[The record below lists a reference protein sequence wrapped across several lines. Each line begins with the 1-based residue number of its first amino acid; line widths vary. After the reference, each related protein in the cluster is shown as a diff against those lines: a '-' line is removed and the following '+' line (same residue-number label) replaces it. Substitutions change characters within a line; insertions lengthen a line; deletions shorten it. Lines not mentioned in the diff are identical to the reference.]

1 MSDTCHDFQQ
11 LMTDA
16 LDGRLDAAD
25 RARFERLLAESEDR
39 RREWDA
45 YREMRDL
52 LLAIG
57 TESAPADLA
66 RTVGDAVRAAEDPI
80 ESQPESV
87 SSWSHLRTMGLARA
101 AALVVAL
108 IAVAVVLSTEFGLD
122 AAPASREV
130 ADVGSEEV
138 TDPKGLASDGVLVD
152 GVTADD
158 ERPESEMREGHDFDA
173 SVLGR
178 AERRAADKQLGFATP
193 DVMDEA
199 LYLLQQ
205 NLGRLSLGELESRGV
220 AEFGAVADRRAQ
232 ERQVD
237 LLRERQKQAEG
248 VLAGEKRRK
257 ELGDRK
263 ASVAP
268 PKTEQSGRR
277 VLKGKAEAGGGG
289 ARERAAT
296 GAPPRAAL
304 PPALRPPPSTLT
316 SAARGAPGVE
326 LAFGA
331 PAPTL
336 VVPTESRV
344 FFVLVGPDALTRTR
358 KLMGSVSGVRELSAR
373 PAFEK
378 NGEVAKPSAQSGK
391 ARNTKG
397 KTQRS
402 SPTKDNA
409 NPAKPGYKI
418 FQVTL
423 PMAEADGLVG
433 RLESQ
438 SGLVLRSL
446 GKSVLP
452 GLRAG
457 AEVTWGGPGGAV
469 QKPKG
474 GHTPPMRTIVL
485 VVLER

>member
-257 ELGDRK
+257 ELGDKK

-277 VLKGKAEAGGGG
+277 VLKGKAERGGGG
-289 ARERAAT
+289 ARARAAT
-296 GAPPRAAL
+296 GAPPRAVATDT
-304 PPALRPPPSTLT
+304 PPPS
-316 SAARGAPGVE
+316 SAAGVAPG
-326 LAFGA
+326 LALEA
-331 PAPTL
+331 DALAQTL
-336 VVPTESRV
+336 VPPASRL

-474 GHTPPMRTIVL
+474 GGIPPMRTIVL